1 MRPDDRDDPF
11 DDFFREIERMRND
24 MMDDQNVGVESGQTT
39 NPAGADI
46 HLDVYEEA
54 DTLRVVADIP
64 GVDRD
69 AIDLKCDG
77 TVLTLDATGTTREY
91 HERVQLP
98 ATVDEHSA
106 AASYNNGILE
116 VTFDRVD
123 DSANIDLS

>member
-1 MRPDDRDDPF
+1 MRRDDRDDPF
-11 DDFFREIERMRND
+11 DDFFREIERMMND
-24 MMDDQNVGVESGQTT
+24 MIDGQNVDVQGPGATD
-39 NPAGADI
+39 PAGADV

-54 DTLRVVADIP
+54 ETLRVVADIP
-64 GVDRD
+64 GIDRES
-69 AIDLKCDG
+69 IDLKCDG
-77 TVLTLDATGTTREY
+77 TVLTLDAAGTAREY

-106 AASYNNGILE
+106 RASYNNGILE